1 MPRLP
6 SDSPRLLRPLR
17 MAALPLALAACATGT
32 EAQVGAVA
40 AVPTQQLTYA
50 DLATLAE
57 AAGVIARVR
66 VSDQATVEPERARGV
81 APGMARLYVETKT
94 EAVLKAPAAL
104 GESLSY
110 LADVP
115 LDAKG
120 RAPKLKKQS
129 FLVFARPVPG
139 RPGQL
144 QLVQPDAQIAA
155 DTSTDARLRAV
166 IADLASADAP
176 PRVSGVRDAMSVA
189 GNLAGES
196 ETQVFLDTAT
206 GTPVSLTVLRRPGQ
220 EAVWGV
226 SWTELVDQ
234 SAQAPQ
240 RGTLEWYRLA
250 CFLPRELPQGAY
262 LQREHAA
269 RYQAQADYGFILSQL
284 GECDRTR
291 S

>member
-1 MPRLP
+1 MP
-6 SDSPRLLRPLR
+6 SDSLRLRRCLRTV
-17 MAALPLALAACATGT
+17 ALPLALAACATGS
-32 EAQVGAVA
+32 EAQVSPAQSTA
-40 AVPTQQLTYA
+40 TPQPTYA
-50 DLATLAE
+50 DLAGLVE
-57 AAGVIARVR
+57 ASGVVARVR
-66 VSDQATVEPERARGV
+66 VKDQATVEPERARGV
-81 APGMARLYVETKT
+81 APGQVRLYVEAET

-104 GESLSY
+104 GGSLAY
-110 LADVP
+110 LVDVP

-129 FLVFARPVPG
+129 FIVFARQVPG

-144 QLVQPDAQIAA
+144 QLVQPDAQIPA
-155 DTSTDARLRAV
+155 DVTADARLRAV
-166 IADLASADAP
+166 IADLASPDAP
-176 PRVSGVRDAMSVA
+176 PRIAGVRDAMSVA

-196 ETQVFLDTAT
+196 ETQVFLDTAN

-220 EAVWGV
+220 EPVWGV

-234 SAQAPQ
+234 SAEAPE

-262 LQREHAA
+262 LQREQAR

>member
-176 PRVSGVRDAMSVA
+176 PRGSGRVR
-189 GNLAGES
+189 
-196 ETQVFLDTAT
+196 
-206 GTPVSLTVLRRPGQ
+206 
-220 EAVWGV
+220 
-226 SWTELVDQ
+226 
-234 SAQAPQ
+234 
-240 RGTLEWYRLA
+240 
-250 CFLPRELPQGAY
+250 
-262 LQREHAA
+262 
-269 RYQAQADYGFILSQL
+269 
-284 GECDRTR
+284 
-291 S
+291 

>member
-1 MPRLP
+1 MP
-6 SDSPRLLRPLR
+6 SDSPCLLRRLR
-17 MAALPLALAACATGT
+17 IAALPLALAACATVS
-32 EAQVGAVA
+32 EAQVVPA
-40 AVPTQQLTYA
+40 ATAGVPQLSYA
-50 DLATLAE
+50 DLASLAE
-57 AAGVIARVR
+57 AASVIARVR
-66 VSDQATVEPERARGV
+66 VRDQATVEPERARGV
-81 APGMARLYVETKT
+81 ASGMVRLYVEAET

-104 GESLSY
+104 GESLAY

-139 RPGQL
+139 RPAQL

-155 DTSTDARLRAV
+155 DISTDARLRAV
-166 IADLASADAP
+166 IADLASPDAP
-176 PRVSGVRDAMSVA
+176 PRISGVRDAMSVA

-206 GTPVSLTVLRRPGQ
+206 GNPVSLTVLRRPGQ
-220 EAVWGV
+220 EPVWGV

-234 SAQAPQ
+234 SALAPQ

-250 CFLPRELPQGAY
+250 CFLPRELPQRAY
-262 LQREHAA
+262 LQREQAA

>member
-1 MPRLP
+1 MP
-6 SDSPRLLRPLR
+6 SDSSRLVRRLRI
-17 MAALPLALAACATGT
+17 AALPLALAACATVS
-32 EAQVGAVA
+32 EAQVSPAPGAA
-40 AVPTQQLTYA
+40 APQLTYA
-50 DLATLAE
+50 DLAGLAE
-57 AAGVIARVR
+57 AAGVIVRVR
-66 VSDQATVEPERARGV
+66 VKDQATVEPERARGV
-81 APGMARLYVETKT
+81 APGMVRLYVEAET

-104 GESLSY
+104 GESLAY

-129 FLVFARPVPG
+129 FLLFARQVPG

-155 DTSTDARLRAV
+155 DTGTDARLRAV
-166 IADLASADAP
+166 IADLSSPDAP
-176 PRVSGVRDAMSVA
+176 PRISGVRDAMSVA

-196 ETQVFLDTAT
+196 ETQVFLDTT
-206 GTPVSLTVLRRPGQ
+206 SGTPVSLTVLRRPGQ
-220 EAVWGV
+220 EPVWGV

-240 RGTLEWYRLA
+240 PGTLEWYRLA

-262 LQREHAA
+262 LQREQAA

>member
-1 MPRLP
+1 MPNDSLRL
-6 SDSPRLLRPLR
+6 SRRLRIT
-17 MAALPLALAACATGT
+17 ALPLVLAACATGS
-32 EAQVGAVA
+32 EAQVVA
-40 AVPTQQLTYA
+40 TPAATAPQLTYA
-50 DLATLAE
+50 DMASLAE
-57 AAGVIARVR
+57 AAGMIARVR
-66 VSDQATVEPERARGV
+66 IKDQATVEPERARGV
-81 APGMARLYVETKT
+81 AAGMARLYVEAET

-104 GESLSY
+104 GESLTY
-110 LADVP
+110 LVDVP

-129 FLVFARPVPG
+129 FLVFAQPVPG

-144 QLVQPDAQIAA
+144 QLVRPDAQIGA
-155 DTSTDARLRAV
+155 DGSVDARLRAV
-166 IADLASADAP
+166 IAELASRDAP
-176 PRVSGVRDAMSVA
+176 PRISGVRDAMSVT

-196 ETQVFLDTAT
+196 ETQVFLDTAA

-220 EAVWGV
+220 EPTWGV

-234 SAQAPQ
+234 SAAAPQ

-250 CFLPRELPQGAY
+250 CFLPRELPQDAY
-262 LQREHAA
+262 LQREQAA
-269 RYQAQADYGFILSQL
+269 RQQAQADYGFILGQL